1 MRYIYNGKPLYHSV
15 EGLQH
20 LEPAPEQV
28 DLDKHKYGL
37 PKLKK
42 YPMPDAAHVKSAIK
56 FFNYVSPKDE
66 KTLANAIL
74 NRMREYGITDVNV
87 GEDNRFSKYYHPD
100 TLQHSSGEWI
110 NKKYERKIEMPDGS
124 FRYIYPGQDASIVG
138 SRLNAPQGGG
148 VLGDRMAPDMTGKNS
163 NMHSNNQGISNH
175 PKTEAE
181 FHKNLQNFMEQSA
194 ENITGRN
201 APKNNQGV
209 VGGTK
214 KEDSTKDS
222 TDKKTTATTTD
233 TKKTGKKGKGGSG
246 KKGSGSKK
254 SGSSKSGSGKVSP
267 GKASG
272 GKSGKSG
279 SGKSGSSGKS
289 SDADSKK
296 AAKEAKKQQKAQK
309 DYQKELQK
317 MKEENKRKQD
327 ELFKKRKQENEKRWK
342 AEEERMELM
351 RDTSRQSVSKETLS
365 DIIEMLKGSDKE
377 YAKKLLEGGRSK
389 IDDYL
394 DWLKESRK
402 NNSK

>member
-20 LEPAPEQV
+20 LEPTPEQV
-28 DLDKHKYGL
+28 ELDKHKYGL

-74 NRMREYGITDVNV
+74 NRMREYGITGIKV
-87 GEDNRFSKYYHPD
+87 GEGNRFSKYYHPD
-100 TLQHSSGEWI
+100 SLQHSSGIWQEHD
-110 NKKYERKIEMPDGS
+110 YQDKIELPDGS
-124 FRYIYPGQDASIVG
+124 FRYVYPDTDTSAIG
-138 SRLNAPQGGG
+138 SRLNGSAGQNTTNAPKYNQG
-148 VLGDRMAPDMTGKNS
+148 VALSKEQHNKSVQQQKRMHDALSIPMSQVGKYNAPKY
-163 NMHSNNQGISNH
+163 NQGI
-175 PKTEAE
+175 
-181 FHKNLQNFMEQSA
+181 
-194 ENITGRN
+194 
-201 APKNNQGV
+201 
-209 VGGTK
+209 VG
-214 KEDSTKDS
+214 
-222 TDKKTTATTTD
+222 TDKKKTTNDSDASGNID
-233 TKKTGKKGKGGSG
+233 SEETKSTKKGKSGGSG

-254 SGSSKSGSGKVSP
+254 SGSGKSGSGKSSA

-272 GKSGKSG
+272 GKSAKTG
-279 SGKSGSSGKS
+279 SGKSGTSGKS
-289 SDADSKK
+289 GDDSASKK

-317 MKEENKRKQD
+317 IREENKKKQD
-327 ELFKKRKQENEKRWK
+327 EQFEQRRRENEKRWK
-342 AEEERMELM
+342 AEEERMEKM

-365 DIIEMLKGSDKE
+365 EIIEMLKGSDKE

>member
-20 LEPAPEQV
+20 LEPTPEQV

-74 NRMREYGITDVNV
+74 NRMREYGITEVNV
-87 GEDNRFSKYYHPD
+87 GENNRFSKYYHPD
-100 TLQHSSGEWI
+100 LLQHSSGPWE
-110 NKKYERKIEMPDGS
+110 NHSYKQKIKMPDGS
-124 FRYIYPGQDASIVG
+124 WFYDYGNTDLSKLG
-138 SRLNAPQGGG
+138 SRLAGGINDTVNNAGKAINDFGDKVKNAVGGG
-148 VLGDRMAPDMTGKNS
+148 NNMADSPT
-163 NMHSNNQGISNH
+163 
-175 PKTEAE
+175 
-181 FHKNLQNFMEQSA
+181 L
-194 ENITGRN
+194 
-201 APKNNQGV
+201 
-209 VGGTK
+209 K
-214 KEDSTKDS
+214 KEQHEQAVRQQQKLADSYDKFKDKPVSELNKDS
-222 TDKKTTATTTD
+222 D
-233 TKKTGKKGKGGSG
+233 TKKTADSTTNDEKSGKKGKGGSG

-254 SGSSKSGSGKVSP
+254 SGSGKSGSGKSSA

-317 MKEENKRKQD
+317 MKKENQRKQD
-327 ELFKKRKQENEKRWK
+327 EQFEQRRRENEKRWK

-365 DIIEMLKGSDKE
+365 EIIDMLKDSDKE

>member
-100 TLQHSSGEWI
+100 SLQHSSGIWQEHD
-110 NKKYERKIEMPDGS
+110 YQDKIELPDGS
-124 FRYIYPGQDASIVG
+124 FRYVYPDTDTSAIG
-138 SRLNAPQGGG
+138 SRLNGSAGQNTTNAPK
-148 VLGDRMAPDMTGKNS
+148 D
-163 NMHSNNQGISNH
+163 NQGVVLS
-175 PKTEAE
+175 K
-181 FHKNLQNFMEQSA
+181 EQHNKSVQQQKRMHDA
-194 ENITGRN
+194 LSIPMSQVGKYN
-201 APKNNQGV
+201 APKNNQGI
-209 VGGTK
+209 VGTDNKETTNDNEETK
-214 KEDSTKDS
+214 ST
-222 TDKKTTATTTD
+222 
-233 TKKTGKKGKGGSG
+233 KKGKSGGSG
-246 KKGSGSKK
+246 KKGSGNK
-254 SGSSKSGSGKVSP
+254 KSGSGKSGSGKSSA
-267 GKASG
+267 GKASS
-272 GKSGKSG
+272 GKSGSGKSG

-296 AAKEAKKQQKAQK
+296 LSKEAKKQQKVQK

-317 MKEENKRKQD
+317 MKEENKRKED

-342 AEEERMELM
+342 AEEERMEKM

-365 DIIEMLKGSDKE
+365 EIIDMLKDSDKE